1 MFRQIKKKIGNSPR
15 YSHWGSRGLA
25 VLLVIILTGTI
36 LIFPASA
43 DASYNTPYNFSCQ
56 QPEITDT
63 SCYIEILKSDGTVMG
78 LYVSSWYD
86 DSTFDTNDTMTGH
99 VGGIFYA
106 YISGENLWVRFEP
119 YTSLPSYKLY
129 ATVYG
134 FAYYQNGTFANL
146 SNDGT
151 GITGLWLGSG
161 VSVVGIH
168 GYNCN
173 VSDISG
179 ATREFTFAYG
189 TDPYMLNMMSTMTT
203 FLNQIRDRISA
214 GNQEIIQA
222 EKDSA
227 NDIINNSDENTEKI
241 IDNQNQLQ
249 QNEKD
254 EASSGGSAASDDA
267 TSAIPSVD
275 EGFGNSLKSFVQCL
289 SYEGT
294 EAILPIGSIKIPA
307 VAGQEEIVLMDDMEY
322 DLSVA
327 INEFLPNTLL
337 TLVRALFTIAL
348 ILYCVYELYG
358 LIQYFLTLKKGGKDE

>member
-1 MFRQIKKKIGNSPR
+1 MFRQIKKIGYSPR

-25 VLLVIILTGTI
+25 VLLVIILTCTI
-36 LIFPASA
+36 LILPASA
-43 DASYNTPYNFSCQ
+43 DAAYNTPYNFSCQ
-56 QPEITDT
+56 QPQINDY
-63 SCYIEILKSDGTVMG
+63 SCYIEILKSDGSVCG
-78 LYVSSWYD
+78 VYV
-86 DSTFDTNDTMTGH
+86 TAALFDVTSN
-99 VGGIFYA
+99 GGDYGGYFRCSV
-106 YISGENLWVRFEP
+106 SGENFWVSYFPNTVSDVVTP
-119 YTSLPSYKLY
+119 Y
-129 ATVYG
+129 VYG
-134 FAYYQNGTFANL
+134 FVYYQNGSYASL
-146 SNDGT
+146 SNDSSST
-151 GITGLWLGSG
+151 GSTGFWLGSG
-161 VSVVGIH
+161 VSIVGIH
-168 GYNCN
+168 GYNCD
-173 VSDISG
+173 VTRIG
-179 ATREFTFAYG
+179 ASREFTFAYG

-214 GNQEIIQA
+214 GNQQIIQA

-227 NDIINNSDENTEKI
+227 NDIISNSDDNTNKI

-275 EGFGNSLKSFVQCL
+275 EGFGNSLKSFVQFL

-307 VAGQEEIVLMDDMEY
+307 MAGQEEIVLMDDMEY
-322 DLSVA
+322 DLSAA
-327 INEFLPNTLL
+327 INDFLPETLL

-358 LIQYFLTLKKGGKDE
+358 LIQYFLTLKKGGNDE